1 MLTCY
6 KCKVVKNTENFYSDK
21 RKKTGFHS
29 WCKECEREH
38 NKQPHIRERLT
49 QNAKRYR
56 AKIGPEKYKEMN
68 RRIWRKWRYK
78 ISPEAYERMFK
89 EQNGSCAICQY
100 QYTDGR
106 VLQIDHDHN
115 TGTVRGLLCKK
126 CNTYIGMIGERLDT
140 IDRMRAYLSPK
151 VNS

>member
-6 KCKVVKNTENFYSDK
+6 KCKLEKSTDKFYCDK

-29 WCKECEREH
+29 WCKPCERERDS
-38 NKQPHIRERLT
+38 QPHLV
-49 QNAKRYR
+49 AKRTENCRRYR
-56 AKIGPEKYKEMN
+56 AKLGPEKCREMN
-68 RRIWRKWRYK
+68 RIKWRQWRYK
-78 ISPEAYERMFK
+78 ISPEAYERMFR

-126 CNTYIGMIGERLDT
+126 CNTYIGMIGERLET
-140 IDRMRAYLSPK
+140 IERMRVYLSPK
-151 VNS
+151 VAA